1 MRANCRLLK
10 VRDLRC
16 VPIVPGTI
24 RGCLKL
30 PEPARKRPKVPERSV
45 TSWRSGQMPD
55 PCALQVEPSEGLQLA

>member
-16 VPIVPGTI
+16 VPIAPGTI
-24 RGCLKL
+24 RSCLKL

-45 TSWRSGQMPD
+45 TSWRSGQMLSLIHISEPTRL
-55 PCALQVEPSEGLQLA
+55 ALI